1 MRYSELVRRLRKL
14 GCELYRQGAGS
25 HEVWWN
31 PRTKQRTVIARHPSR
46 EIPKGTL
53 NGILRDLGIDSDTFW
68 QRRK

>member
-1 MRYSELVRRLRKL
+1 MRYSELARQLRKL

-31 PRTKQRTVIARHPSR
+31 PHTKRRTVIARHPSR

-53 NGILRDLGIDSDTFW
+53 NGILRDLGIEPDAFW
-68 QRRK
+68 QHRK